1 MSNDKRPSDEL
12 INAFVDDELAATER
26 AHMLEQIHADEALR
40 QQACELRMLKD
51 MVRAGYREPPVSRT
65 TKQLARPGWGW
76 QAIAASLILV
86 VGLGTGWMTRGVVA
100 DPLQAQMASLKGVQ
114 ADPARLLLHV
124 DSGDP
129 EHFARLLGKTQAMLD
144 EAKHEG
150 HTLQV
155 AVIVNSGGI
164 DMLRAVTSRHAERI
178 HALQAAYPNLS
189 FIGCRTTL
197 KRLREGGH
205 DVRLLPGVE
214 EAPAAIEAIVD
225 RMKTGWTYIKA

>member
-1 MSNDKRPSDEL
+1 MSNDTRPSDEL
-12 INAFVDDELAATER
+12 VNAFVDHELTEAER
-26 AHMLEQIHADEALR
+26 ETLLEQLNADEGLR
-40 QQACELRMLKD
+40 QKVCELRMLKD
-51 MVRAGYREPPVSRT
+51 MVRAGYREPPVSRSA
-65 TKQLARPGWGW
+65 KQLARPAWGW
-76 QAIAASLILV
+76 QAMAASLILV
-86 VGLGTGWMTRGVVA
+86 VGLGAGWITRGVVA

-150 HTLQV
+150 HALQV

-189 FIGCRTTL
+189 FIGCRNTL
-197 KRLREGGH
+197 KRLQEGGH

-214 EAPAAIEAIVD
+214 EAPAAIEAIVE